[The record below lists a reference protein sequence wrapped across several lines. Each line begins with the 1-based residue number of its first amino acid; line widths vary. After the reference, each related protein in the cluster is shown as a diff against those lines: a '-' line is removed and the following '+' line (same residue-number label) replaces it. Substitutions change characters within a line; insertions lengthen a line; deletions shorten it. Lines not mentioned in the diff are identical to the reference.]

1 MSDSGGATGS
11 NNVDISQL
19 PLIVPGS
26 DDAAKQQRGTAVA
39 PPLIVAGPDDGRRS
53 FTERPQQLD
62 RRSATESMAEA
73 AARPLDF
80 DPASRA
86 QFIRR
91 SIQSIQSMIDL
102 DAAQPEIFAAHETF
116 ANQYPELFKKLI
128 AGEDVTQLNSML
140 HMLDQMAVGSLNQH
154 QASMIIGTRLAERY
168 LPHQFR
174 PSQQR
179 EGRGRK

>member
-1 MSDSGGATGS
+1 MSDSSGATGS
-11 NNVDISQL
+11 NDISITQL
-19 PLIVPGS
+19 PLVPGPD
-26 DDAAKQQRGTAVA
+26 DDAAKQQRN
-39 PPLIVAGPDDGRRS
+39 AGLGLVVPRPDDGRQS

-62 RRSATESMAEA
+62 RRSVTESMAEA
-73 AARPLDF
+73 ANRPLDY

-91 SIQSIQSMIDL
+91 SVQSIQNMIDL
-102 DAAQPEIFAAHETF
+102 DATQPEIFSAHETF
-116 ANQYPELFKKLI
+116 ANQYPELFKKLL

-140 HMLDQMAVGSLNQH
+140 HMLDQMASGSLSQH

-174 PSQQR
+174 PSQQG
-179 EGRGRK
+179 GRGRR

>member
-1 MSDSGGATGS
+1 MSDSSGATGT
-11 NNVDISQL
+11 NNIDIRQL
-19 PLIVPGS
+19 PIVP
-26 DDAAKQQRGTAVA
+26 
-39 PPLIVAGPDDGRRS
+39 GPDDGRAS

-91 SIQSIQSMIDL
+91 SVQSIQNMIEM
-102 DAAQPEIFAAHETF
+102 DAMQPEIFAAHETF
-116 ANQYPELFKKLI
+116 ANQYPELFKKLL
-128 AGEDVTQLNSML
+128 AGEDITQLNSML
-140 HMLDQMAVGSLNQH
+140 HMLDQMASGSLSQH

-174 PSQQR
+174 PSQQG
-179 EGRGRK
+179 GRGHR

>member
-1 MSDSGGATGS
+1 MRDSGATGS
-11 NNVDISQL
+11 NNTNQL
-19 PLIVPGS
+19 PLMVP
-26 DDAAKQQRGTAVA
+26 
-39 PPLIVAGPDDGRRS
+39 GPDDGRSS

-73 AARPLDF
+73 AARPLDY

-86 QFIRR
+86 LFIRR
-91 SIQSIQSMIDL
+91 SLQSIQSMIDL
-102 DAAQPEIFAAHETF
+102 NATQPEIFAAHETF

-140 HMLDQMAVGSLNQH
+140 HMLDQMATGSLSQH

-174 PSQQR
+174 PSQQSAK
-179 EGRGRK
+179 RGRR

>member
-1 MSDSGGATGS
+1 MSDSGGATGG
-11 NNVDISQL
+11 NNNGQL
-19 PLIVPGS
+19 PLIVPG
-26 DDAAKQQRGTAVA
+26 
-39 PPLIVAGPDDGRRS
+39 PDDGRSS

-62 RRSATESMAEA
+62 RRSVTESMAEA
-73 AARPLDF
+73 ANRPLDY

-91 SIQSIQSMIDL
+91 SVQSIQSMIDL
-102 DAAQPEIFAAHETF
+102 EATQPEIFAAHETF

-128 AGEDVTQLNSML
+128 AGEDITQLQSML
-140 HMLDQMAVGSLNQH
+140 HMLDQMATGSLNQH

-174 PSQQR
+174 PSQQQAK
-179 EGRGRK
+179 RGRK

>member
-1 MSDSGGATGS
+1 MSDSGATGS
-11 NNVDISQL
+11 NNGQL
-19 PLIVPGS
+19 PLIVPG
-26 DDAAKQQRGTAVA
+26 
-39 PPLIVAGPDDGRRS
+39 PDDGRAS
-53 FTERPQQLD
+53 FTERPPAMD

-73 AARPLDF
+73 AARPLDY

-91 SIQSIQSMIDL
+91 SVQSIQSMIDL
-102 DAAQPEIFAAHETF
+102 EATQPEIFAAHETF

-128 AGEDVTQLNSML
+128 AGEDVTQLQSML
-140 HMLDQMAVGSLNQH
+140 HMLDQMATGSLSQH

-174 PSQQR
+174 PSQQPAK
-179 EGRGRK
+179 RGRN